1 MVGHMVSGRNV
12 SVLGRSFAIVFPLDF
27 PRSVLCL
34 DRSSPKSL
42 VVGAIS
48 GLHNLVKGDSRSG
61 LISSRLFMFKLQ
73 FARLISTRLSMTCC
87 KTSFALIVVLVC
99 ASLANLSARSAR
111 EESP

>member
-12 SVLGRSFAIVFPLDF
+12 SVLGLSFAIVFLT
-27 PRSVLCL
+27 SVSSFNCL

-48 GLHNLVKGDSRSG
+48 GLHNFVKGDSRSG

-73 FARLISTRLSMTCC
+73 FAWLINTRLSMTCC
-87 KTSFALIVVLVC
+87 KTSFAQLVALVC

>member
-12 SVLGRSFAIVFPLDF
+12 SVLGLSFAIVFLT
-27 PRSVLCL
+27 SVSSFNCL

-48 GLHNLVKGDSRSG
+48 GLHNFVKGDSRSG

-73 FARLISTRLSMTCC
+73 CAWLISTRTTIAG
-87 KTSFALIVVLVC
+87 KLVR
-99 ASLANLSARSAR
+99 LTQLML
-111 EESP
+111 